1 MTFTWPALL
10 WGMVLLP
17 ITVWVLVRAERRRER
32 TAQAFADVHLL
43 SVVVRRPTPAQAR
56 CPLMLYLLAL
66 SLLLLA
72 SARPVA
78 APPLP
83 TNKAAVVIALDASKS
98 MLAGD
103 LNPNR
108 LEAARAI
115 AKEFVR
121 LAPATTKIGLITF
134 SDSASVVVAPTT
146 DRAVLQ
152 EALDNVKPVQNTSLP
167 SAIVTGVRLLPGRK
181 EVQPPKELQPQN
193 PQNPQPQNPL
203 VQPDTPPIPREFP
216 PGSLLVI
223 SDGATNV
230 NSNPRLPNQTALEA
244 AAKFAQDNGVKIYAF
259 AVGKEGGA
267 VVRIEGQDYFV
278 PFQPRSLQQL
288 AERTGGKYVYPPT
301 EEALRA
307 VYRELGTVIRWEATK
322 LEVSSLLSGL
332 AVILMLV
339 GAGLNL
345 RLYRRVP

>member
-1 MTFTWPALL
+1 MTFTWPAFLWVLL
-10 WGMVLLP
+10 LLP
-17 ITVWVLVRAERRRER
+17 ITVWVLVLAERRRER
-32 TAQAFADVHLL
+32 TAQAFADAHLL
-43 SVVVRRPTPAQAR
+43 STVVRQPAPAQAR
-56 CPLMLYLLAL
+56 WPLMLYVLAL
-66 SLLLLA
+66 ALLLLA

-98 MLAGD
+98 MLAND

-146 DRAVLQ
+146 DRSTLQ
-152 EALDNVKPVQNTSLP
+152 EALDNVKAVQNTSLP

-181 EVQPPKELQPQN
+181 EVQPPQELQGQPQN
-193 PQNPQPQNPL
+193 PQPPSPL
-203 VQPDTPPIPREFP
+203 IQPDTPPVPAEFP

-223 SDGATNV
+223 SDGASNV
-230 NSNPRLPNQTALEA
+230 SSNPRLPNQNALEV
-244 AAKFAQDNGVKIYAF
+244 AAKFAKDNQVKIYSF

-278 PFQPRSLQQL
+278 PFEPRSLQQL
-288 AERTGGKYVYPPT
+288 ADRTGGKYVYPPT

-332 AVILMLV
+332 AVLLMLV

>member
-1 MTFTWPALL
+1 MTFTWPTLLWALL
-10 WGMVLLP
+10 LLP
-17 ITVWVLVRAERRRER
+17 VVMGVLVRAEQRRQR
-32 TAQAFADVHLL
+32 TAQVFADSHLL
-43 SVVVRRPTPAQAR
+43 SAVVRQPSPAQAR
-56 CPLMLYLLAL
+56 WPRMLYLLAL
-66 SLLLLA
+66 ALLLLA

-98 MLAGD
+98 MLASD
-103 LNPNR
+103 INPNR

-121 LAPATTKIGLITF
+121 LAPPTTKIGLITF

-181 EVQPPKELQPQN
+181 EVQPPTELQPQG
-193 PQNPQPQNPL
+193 PQGQPPQTPL
-203 VQPDTPPIPREFP
+203 IQPDAPPPREFP

-230 NSNPRLPNQTALEA
+230 SSNPRLPNQTALEA
-244 AAKFAQDNGVKIYAF
+244 AAKFAKDNGVKIYAF

-267 VVRIEGQDYFV
+267 VMRLEGRDYFV
-278 PFQPRSLQQL
+278 PFEPRSLQQL

-307 VYRELGTVIRWEATK
+307 VYRELGTVIRWEATR